1 MQLNQHK
8 ASKLAQFRCMD
19 VIWLLE
25 QWVERQPNKPFIVWS
40 PFDGAPSQSWTYA
53 ELAAAAKQVA
63 AGLRKRGVG
72 KGEFVLMHLDNSPDF
87 LIAWFACAYLG
98 AVPVTTNTRSVA
110 ENVQYFAQVM
120 KPVCAIT
127 SAEYAAV
134 VREACGQAT
143 PVIVSGEISQ
153 DAATALHTEAFDQ
166 LKCDEAIAALANDPE
181 RNFAVQF
188 TSGTTSRPK
197 PTMWSNANAL
207 WAGKSMSTNLRLT
220 NADKTLLFLPLFH
233 ANAQISVLSS
243 LWVGGTV
250 VVQPKFSASR
260 FWDACVAHH
269 ITWVSMIPFA
279 FKALKGKPV
288 PAQHNVRV
296 MMGLELMPELEQE
309 FGVQIMAMWGMTET
323 LSSCIVSDP
332 FHPGPAGSI
341 GRPSPFYDIEI
352 RKEDDGSLAGPGEQ
366 GLLFVRGER
375 GVTLFKEYYQQPEHT
390 AEAFDSTGALDT
402 GDIIHIDQ
410 QGWLHYVARYK
421 DMLRV
426 GGENV
431 AALEIETAIDQT
443 GLVMECAVVGQQH
456 YMLGEVPVA
465 FVSLSDEGKKHKQE
479 YVREQVIAHCREKL
493 ADFKVPR
500 SVMIVA
506 SFPRSTL
513 DRISKKVL
521 RERLPPIES

>member
-1 MQLNQHK
+1 MKLNENK
-8 ASKLAQFRCMD
+8 ASKLEQFRCMD
-19 VIWLLE
+19 VVWLLN

-40 PFDGAPSQSWTYA
+40 PFDDSPSQSWTYA
-53 ELAAAAKQVA
+53 ELATAAKQVA
-63 AGLRKRGVG
+63 AGLYKRGVG
-72 KGEFVLMHLDNSPDF
+72 KGDFVLMHFDNSPDF
-87 LIAWFACAYLG
+87 FIAWFACAYLG
-98 AVPVTTNTRSVA
+98 ATPVTTNTRSVTD
-110 ENVQYFAQVM
+110 NVKYFAETM
-120 KPVCAIT
+120 NPVCAIT
-127 SAEYAAV
+127 SADYAAV
-134 VREACGQAT
+134 VREACGDST
-143 PVIVSGEISQ
+143 PVIISGEI
-153 DAATALHTEAFDQ
+153 AADVAAKLNTESFAH
-166 LKCDEAIAALANDPE
+166 LAIDEPIPVLTSDPE

-197 PTMWSNANAL
+197 PTMWNNANAL
-207 WAGKSMSTNLRLT
+207 WAGKSMSTNLRLNNNDT
-220 NADKTLLFLPLFH
+220 TLLFLPLFH
-233 ANAQISVLSS
+233 ANAQISLLST

-250 VVQPKFSASR
+250 VVQPKFSVSR
-260 FWDACVAHH
+260 FWGACVAHD

-288 PAQHNVRV
+288 PSKHKVRV
-296 MMGLELMPELEQE
+296 MMGLELMPELEKE
-309 FGVQIMAMWGMTET
+309 FNVQIMAMWGMTET

-352 RKEDDGSLAGPGEQ
+352 RKEDDGRLAQPGEQ

-390 AEAFDSTGALDT
+390 KEAFDDSGALDT
-402 GDIIHIDQ
+402 GDIIRIDE

-465 FVSLSDEGKKHKQE
+465 FVSLSDKGIKLKHEQ
-479 YVREQVIAHCREKL
+479 VRERIIAHCREKL

>member
-1 MQLNQHK
+1 MKVNEHK
-8 ASKLAQFRCMD
+8 ASKLEQFRCMD
-19 VIWLLE
+19 VAWLLN
-25 QWVERQPNKPFIVWS
+25 QWVERQPDKPFVVWS
-40 PFDGAPSQSWTYA
+40 PFDDSPSQSWTYA
-53 ELAAAAKQVA
+53 ELSLAAKQVA
-63 AGLRKRGVG
+63 AGLKKRGVSEG
-72 KGEFVLMHLDNSPDF
+72 KFVLMHFDNSPDF

-110 ENVQYFAQVM
+110 ENVHYFAQVM
-120 KPVCAIT
+120 NPVCAIT
-127 SAEYAAV
+127 SADYANV
-134 VREACGQAT
+134 VREACGDLT
-143 PVIVSGEISQ
+143 PVIVSGEMTPE
-153 DAATALHTEAFDQ
+153 AVATLHTESFAD
-166 LKCDEAIAALANDPE
+166 LACNEPIPELTRDPE

-207 WAGKSMSTNLRLT
+207 WAGKSMSTNLRL
-220 NADKTLLFLPLFH
+220 NNDDRTLLFLPLFH
-233 ANAQISVLSS
+233 ANAQISLLST

-250 VVQPKFSASR
+250 VVQPKFSVSR
-260 FWDACVAHH
+260 FWDACVAHD
-269 ITWVSMIPFA
+269 ITWISMIPFA

-288 PAQHNVRV
+288 PSDHKVRV
-296 MMGLELMPELEQE
+296 MMGLELMPELEKE

-323 LSSCIVSDP
+323 LSACIVTDP

-352 RKEDDGSLAGPGEQ
+352 RKEEDGRLAGPGEQ

-375 GVTLFKEYYQQPEHT
+375 GVTLFKEYYQQADHT
-390 AEAFDSTGALDT
+390 AEAFDKSGALDT
-402 GDIIHIDQ
+402 GDIIRIDE

-431 AALEIETAIDQT
+431 AALEIETAIDET

-465 FVSLSDEGKKHKQE
+465 FVSLSDEGKKLKH
-479 YVREQVIAHCREKL
+479 EQVSERVIAHCREKL

-500 SVMIVA
+500 NVMIVA